1 AHPIPP
7 STHCLPTATTTTRA
21 RERLPAMS
29 PRTTFTL
36 QLLLVLVVVGLA
48 LAATTTAAPAVL
60 GGGKHHRGVLST
72 PVRRLKPDVRVS
84 KLGGGGAGAGA
95 VTVTSVGE
103 ALSLWKNLTGAH
115 FVIYVTAGTYEEHI
129 TVPEGRNNVVLIGDG
144 VGRTI
149 ITGALSDRTGHNVMQ
164 SATMSVF
171 AKGFMARD
179 VTIQNTAG
187 GPGINQAVA
196 LRVQADRTVFYRCQ
210 IHGYQ
215 DTLMAESHLQF
226 YRECEISGTVDFIFG
241 DATAVF
247 QDCIVFARRPADGK
261 HDVITA
267 QGRGAHLGGSGFVLQ
282 NCSITT
288 APGESLNGVQTYL
301 GRPWNDHATVVYML
315 CTIDD
320 IIHADGW
327 VAWNKTNPK
336 ERVKGGVMPGHEGH
350 IFYGEFAN
358 HGAGANVD
366 HRVDWHGFHRLNEAQ
381 ARLYA
386 PGRFIQGGAW
396 LPQTGV
402 PHYLGLRD
410 GE

>member
-1 AHPIPP
+1 
-7 STHCLPTATTTTRA
+7 
-21 RERLPAMS
+21 MS
-29 PRTTFTL
+29 PPTMFTL
-36 QLLLVLVVVGLA
+36 QLLLVLV
-48 LAATTTAAPAVL
+48 AATTTAAPAVL

-84 KLGGGGAGAGA
+84 KIGGGGAGGGA

-103 ALSLWKNLTGAH
+103 ALRLWNNLTGGH
-115 FVIYVTAGTYEEHI
+115 FVIYVTAGTYEEQI
-129 TVPEGRNNVVLIGDG
+129 IVQQRRTNVVLIGDG

-164 SATMSVF
+164 SATISVF
-171 AKGFMARD
+171 ADGFMARD

-196 LRVQADRTVFYRCQ
+196 LRVQADRAVFYRCQ

-215 DTLMAESHLQF
+215 DTLMAELHLQF

-247 QDCIVFARRPADGK
+247 QDCIVLARRPADGK

-288 APGESLNGVQTYL
+288 APGETYL
-301 GRPWNDHATVVYML
+301 GRPWKDHATVVYML

-336 ERVKGGVMPGHEGH
+336 ERVKGGVTPGHEGH
-350 IFYGEFAN
+350 LFFGEFAN